1 MSEKVD
7 KRIFDTSKPI
17 DVPAWIKVKRLHHNI
32 WIVPYEIRSGY
43 TLGEIPQN
51 EKNHLRYI
59 TRTGASDSVLS
70 FGGYK
75 EDYNETWL
83 IGVEIPNVPKN
94 KRVVQHWE
102 KADDTV
108 KRLDWDDTSLYTTGY
123 DDASEFFGDPNDT
136 REQVETVVAASFCV
150 DIDHGLEHI
159 SPLPKKTDV
168 VLGEPKT
175 DPNLTE
181 LRNKIDVIESKIKDR
196 DTFEQE
202 AKKDIRELYLTVQE
216 NEERSKTI
224 REKVNRLTE
233 ITTENESQ
241 LETIK
246 AKENE
251 MANKDKTHSDRAVTA
266 TKHALIL
273 GAEILAGSEGVDMVL
288 AGIEE
293 VIGVGK
299 REGFWGLKDSRWA
312 ELYKMARS
320 DPKLDAILRAMI
332 AFAIMNGAIFA
343 TKENSDGEIEGVF
356 EWIPQFLAEVGVN
369 ASEAALG
376 AEIARG
382 GKVALDSVKPAFLK
396 GVAKYRA
403 QLAPVAQAAKAV
415 TEKDELAKAREVQAK
430 RQGSM

>member
-1 MSEKVD
+1 MSNKVD

-17 DVPAWIKVKRLHHNI
+17 DVPAWIKVKKLPHNI
-32 WIVPYEIRSGY
+32 WIVPYEIRRKD
-43 TLGEIPQN
+43 TLSEIPQN

-59 TRTGASDSVLS
+59 TRAGASDAVLS
-70 FGGYK
+70 FSGPK
-75 EDYNETWL
+75 ESYNETWL
-83 IGVEIPNVPKN
+83 VGVEIPNVPKN

-102 KADDTV
+102 RADASV
-108 KRLDWDDTSLYTTGY
+108 KRLDWGDTSLYTTGY
-123 DDASEFFGDPNDT
+123 DDASEFFGDPNLA
-136 REQVETVVAASFCV
+136 REQAETFVSSSFVA
-150 DIDHGLEHI
+150 DIDHKLEYI
-159 SPLPKKTDV
+159 LSPNKKTDGMLV
-168 VLGEPKT
+168 

-181 LRNKIDVIESKIKDR
+181 FRNKIDVIERKINAKDA
-196 DTFEQE
+196 FEQE
-202 AKKDIRELYLTVQE
+202 AKKDIRELYLAAQK
-216 NEERSKTI
+216 NEARSRTT
-224 REKVNRLTE
+224 REKVNRLSE
-233 ITTENESQ
+233 VASENESQ

-251 MANKDKTHSDRAVTA
+251 MAKKDKTHSDRAVTA

-382 GKVALDSVKPAFLK
+382 GKVALDSVKPAFMK

-403 QLAPVAQAAKAV
+403 QLAPVAQAAKTV